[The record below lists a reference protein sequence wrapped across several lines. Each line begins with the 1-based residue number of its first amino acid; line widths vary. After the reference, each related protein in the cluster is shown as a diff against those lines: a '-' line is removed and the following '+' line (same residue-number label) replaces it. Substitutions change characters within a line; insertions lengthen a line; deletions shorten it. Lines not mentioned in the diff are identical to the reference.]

1 MNIIDDNH
9 LLSSEECD
17 LLQSHASKP
26 FNIGGYTSL
35 DDIVTKLNVDVV
47 IEQGI
52 PTRSVPSLLYDTLR
66 FWEDR
71 ARCIKNEMEETSEN
85 QKEVPTKGLVNV
97 LGIIQFIQGNIS
109 SWSRM
114 PLRGLYDPVENV
126 IKLYPDEMKEEYDGM
141 RMDELLVSTL
151 AHETMHAYFNR
162 PGHKFAYIPTVEE
175 PLAEFGMLLYLK
187 DTGSSFYNWAYN
199 DVKKKWTCYTHGV
212 DIMDQHLKE
221 CMPYPTRQFLE
232 AYKIPLPDYTVMST
246 SWMSE
251 EIVLLSAKKSE
262 LGVDETPI
270 SEVGES
276 KKAPFPIAPPPFP
289 SHSPMDKGKLDRKT
303 SSKTPSSVLK
313 EPSYTD
319 VVEDTVLC
327 QFIKKVFIYLY
338 ENKMIDLLA
347 NYIDFET
354 AEGPKI
360 TLSCNSEGKK
370 FNLPG
375 ILYLVDCEKTDPK
388 FDPKRWFTDSFIIRE
403 KEYYLSSEWNGPEI
417 GSLRFSQFV
426 NMMKSVYPGSFE
438 ISFVMK
444 KL

>member
-1 MNIIDDNH
+1 MKIIDETP
-9 LLSSEECD
+9 LLTPAQKS
-17 LLQSHASKP
+17 LLERCARAP
-26 FNIGGYTSL
+26 FKLGGFASL

-52 PTRSVPSLLYDTLR
+52 PTRSVPSLLYEALR

-71 ARCIKNEMEETSEN
+71 AKCIMEETSEK
-85 QKEVPTKGLVNV
+85 QKEVLTKERSNV
-97 LGIIQFIQGNIS
+97 FGIIQFIQGDIS

-126 IKLYPDEMKEEYDGM
+126 IKLYPDEMKEEYGGM

-175 PLAEFGMLLYLK
+175 PLAEFGMLLYLNE
-187 DTGSSFYNWAYN
+187 TASSFYHWAYN
-199 DVKKKWTCYTHGV
+199 DVKKKWTCYKHGV

-232 AYKIPLPDYTVMST
+232 AYKIPLPDYTVMSKQ
-246 SWMSE
+246 WMSG

-270 SEVGES
+270 SEVGGS

-289 SHSPMDKGKLDRKT
+289 SHSPMDKGKMDRKT

-313 EPSYTD
+313 EPSDTD

-338 ENKMIDLLA
+338 ENKMIDVLA
-347 NYIDFET
+347 SYIDPKT
-354 AEGPKI
+354 AIGPKI
-360 TLSCNSEGKK
+360 TLSSDIKGGMFK
-370 FNLPG
+370 LPN
-375 ILYLVDCEKTDPK
+375 IFYRIDCLATDPDFK
-388 FDPKRWFTDSFIIRE
+388 PDRWFTDHEFVIE
-403 KEYYLSSEWNGPEI
+403 KKKYYLSSEWNGPET

-426 NMMKSVYPGSFE
+426 NMMKSVYPGLFE

-444 KL
+444 KI

>member
-1 MNIIDDNH
+1 MTSAQLYH
-9 LLSSEECD
+9 V
-17 LLQSHASKP
+17 QSCAAKP
-26 FNIGGYTSL
+26 FQLGGYSSL
-35 DDIVTKLNVDVV
+35 ENILSTLDVDVIIEPGILKRTIPSFFNDALKYWEEVATRIQKEIEKNKLNEELKRVFE
-47 IEQGI
+47 ILQPNPNFSQGMF
-52 PTRSVPSLLYDTLR
+52 Y
-66 FWEDR
+66 W
-71 ARCIKNEMEETSEN
+71 
-85 QKEVPTKGLVNV
+85 TK
-97 LGIIQFIQGNIS
+97 
-109 SWSRM
+109 M

-162 PGHKFAYIPTVEE
+162 PRHKFAYIPTVEE
-175 PLAEFGMLLYLK
+175 PLAEFGMLLYLN
-187 DTGSSFYNWAYN
+187 DTGSSYYNWAYD
-199 DVKKKWTCYTHGV
+199 DVSRKRTCYKYGANL
-212 DIMDQHLKE
+212 MDQHLNE

-232 AYKIPLPDYTVMST
+232 AYKIPLPDYTVMSK
-246 SWMSE
+246 SWMSG

-327 QFIKKVFIYLY
+327 QFIKKIFIYLY

-426 NMMKSVYPGSFE
+426 NMMKSVYPESFE